1 MKAKKLNKVYDID
14 NASKASYLKQG
25 YDIYNDNGECIEHSP
40 LSVVPYSEY
49 DKVVKELEA
58 LKKAAAEKA
67 VAEKPAAINKK
78 DEYFYNTRESRSI
91 IIKIKTGC
99 SIVLH
104 PALFNCCFRS
114 DALRYPH
121 G

>member
-1 MKAKKLNKVYDID
+1 MAAILTHSKEKLMKAKKLNKVYDID

-58 LKKAAAEKA
+58 LKKAAAEK
-67 VAEKPAAINKK
+67 VATEKAAAKNKK
-78 DEYFYNTRESRSI
+78 DE
-91 IIKIKTGC
+91 
-99 SIVLH
+99 
-104 PALFNCCFRS
+104 
-114 DALRYPH
+114 
-121 G
+121 